1 MEILLTLIIAVLCGV
16 GLVLTLRAR
25 TYPVVL
31 GLTLLAYAVN
41 LFLFAM
47 GRLSLNVPAIIQDG
61 ASNYTDPLPQ
71 ALVLTAIVI
80 SFGMTAFVIVLS
92 LKAYG
97 ELKSDH
103 VDGKK
108 SLDKGERI
116 WFILLFYL

>member
-1 MEILLTLIIAVLCGV
+1 MEILLALIIAVLCGV
-16 GLVLTLRAR
+16 GVFLTLRAR

-41 LFLFAM
+41 LFLFVM

-92 LKAYG
+92 QKAYG
-97 ELKSDH
+97 ELKSDKKKK
-103 VDGKK
+103 KK
-108 SLDKGERI
+108 SLDKGEKI
-116 WFILLFYL
+116 